1 MERRSFMS
9 GTLLALSLL
18 SIKPE
23 KLLAKVADL
32 GEYTKPKA
40 IKAGDCIGVIA
51 PGTAV
56 TDPDEISRAK
66 EALDYFGLK
75 MKLGKYVLHGN
86 GYKSRSIKER
96 LEDLHSMFTDQEVN
110 AVIAIRGGYGSA
122 QLLDGINYDLIH
134 EHPKIFLG
142 YSDIT
147 AMHLAINKIAKIV
160 TFHGP
165 VLLSTFNDYTI
176 KYFRKAVFETN
187 PIGEVK
193 NSTVKNAFREDFPVR
208 MISGGKCGGKLV
220 GGNLS
225 LISATLGTPYEIDTK
240 GKILFIEDVGE
251 QPYRIDR
258 MLTQLRLAGKL
269 KDAVGIVVGY
279 CKDCDYEGLKPSR
292 VWDYSLGEILDE
304 ILSPLKIPVISGLT
318 FGHTSNQITLPL
330 GVEAVLD
337 ADNKSLMIT
346 EAGVA

>member
-1 MERRSFMS
+1 MERRSFVNGS
-9 GTLLALSLL
+9 LLTLSMLSL
-18 SIKPE
+18 KPG
-23 KLLAKVADL
+23 KILAQIPQSNDFI
-32 GEYTKPKA
+32 KPKA
-40 IKAGDCIGVIA
+40 LKRGDTVGVIA

-56 TDPDEISRAK
+56 TDPDEILKAK

-96 LEDLHSMFTDQEVN
+96 LEDLHNMFTDNEVS

-122 QLLDGINYDLIH
+122 QLLDGINYDLINKN
-134 EHPKIFLG
+134 PKIFSG

-147 AMHLAINKIAKIV
+147 AMHLAINKFSKII

-176 KYFRKAVFETN
+176 RYFKKAVFETN

-193 NSTVKNAFREDFPVR
+193 NSGAKNAFREDFPVR
-208 MISGGKCGGKLV
+208 IINGGKSSGKLI

-225 LISATLGTPYEIDTK
+225 LISSTLGTPYEIDTK

-258 MLTQLRLAGKL
+258 MLTQLRLSGKL
-269 KDAVGIVVGY
+269 KEAAGIVVGY
-279 CKDCDYEGLKPSR
+279 CKDCDYDGLKPSR

-304 ILSPLKIPVISGLT
+304 MLSPLKIPVISGLT

-330 GVEAVLD
+330 GVEAELD
-337 ADNKSLMIT
+337 ADNKSLIIK
-346 EAGVA
+346 ESGVI